1 MNSTMGDRLK
11 AKLRVKQAIEHHLY
25 GVFDDKMKT
34 RLEELIDQTSAMTQH
49 AAESFSYKGVK
60 YIREGWRVSPHMI
73 KRLHSDLDPIMD
85 QWLADKAEIDE
96 YERPIVMGYVQNV
109 LNSAKKPSDYL
120 VLFPSALTEQF
131 STLMADL
138 CGDYSHVSIDEAESL
153 VKTHEA
159 AYTLLKTRLMMN
171 MLGVD

>member
-1 MNSTMGDRLK
+1 MNTTMGDRLK

-34 RLEELIDQTSAMTQH
+34 RLEELIDQTGAMTQH
-49 AAESFSYKGVK
+49 AAESFSYKGKK
-60 YIREGWRVSPHMI
+60 YIKEGWKVHPRLI
-73 KRLHSDLDPIMD
+73 KRLHSDLDPVMD
-85 QWLADKAEIDE
+85 QWLADLAEIND

-109 LNSAKKPSDYL
+109 LNAAKQASDYL
-120 VLFPSALTEQF
+120 TLFPTALCEPFKAQ
-131 STLMADL
+131 LELICD
-138 CGDYSHVSIDEAESL
+138 GYSHVSIDDAESL